1 MRRIICIVPL
11 LFAFVLA
18 RQNNDTPG
26 DNPNKYVLEEG
37 CLVGLRAQ
45 MNLEMQASLVYQ
57 QMAAHFDS
65 NQVARKGFA
74 KFFQHNSD
82 EEREHAQKIINYVNS
97 RGGTIGNIN
106 VGMPTVVSWKTARE
120 ALQYALD
127 LENKVNNELHGLHK
141 TAEHDCHDPQLQDFI
156 EGTFLNEQVESI
168 SHLERLITN
177 LDKFTDVHLGEYFL
191 NKDLLQ

>member
-1 MRRIICIVPL
+1 MNRIICIVPL

-26 DNPNKYVLEEG
+26 DNLNKYVLELT
-37 CLVGLRAQ
+37 CLAGLRAQ
-45 MNLEMQASLVYQ
+45 MNLEMHASLVYQ

-82 EEREHAQKIINYVNS
+82 EEREHAQKIIAYINS

-106 VGMPTVVSWKTARE
+106 VGMPTIASWRSARE
-120 ALQYALD
+120 ALQAALD

-141 TAEHDCHDPQLQDFI
+141 SAEQDCHDPQLQDFL
-156 EGTFLNEQVESI
+156 ESTFLNEQVESI
-168 SHLERLITN
+168 AQLERLITN
-177 LDKFTDVHLGEYFL
+177 LDKFTDTHLGEYFI
-191 NKDLLQ
+191 NKDLQ